1 VVYSPLITGA
11 RAEST
16 GAQGTGGVARRR
28 DREGSGGEVEIVMG
42 AGAGE
47 ASSRTWPSHASAA
60 HTTIVQTTPAAP
72 VEKLLVEIIPARRI
86 NPKRARVSGERAFP
100 RAARAGGDLP
110 HGAEVISQVHDA
122 SDHAVQLDGVDVAQR
137 ADGA

>member
-16 GAQGTGGVARRR
+16 GAQGTVGVARRR
-28 DREGSGGEVEIVMG
+28 DREGSGREVEIVMG
-42 AGAGE
+42 SGAGE
-47 ASSRTWPSHASAA
+47 ASSRTWPSHPNAA
-60 HTTIVQTTPAAP
+60 HTSIVQTTPAAP
-72 VEKLLVEIIPARRI
+72 IEKPRAETIPATRI
-86 NPKRARVSGERAFP
+86 NPKRVRVSAERAFP